1 VDDKTIQGILRHSD
15 MRLTM
20 NVYVKSVSDSQVD
33 ALAALSEKF
42 SETGEVCN
50 ASATNPRGKVN

>member
-1 VDDKTIQGILRHSD
+1 
-15 MRLTM
+15 M

-42 SETGEVCN
+42 SETAEVCN
-50 ASATNPRGKVN
+50 ERATDSKGKVS